1 MKTYKEFCEEQRQN
15 GLNERFSNRGSEAA
29 LADMS
34 RILHKPEPDFSCLTI
49 TSKELDE
56 WYKEYYRKKSY
67 TLKDD
72 ILLMDYGHIDN
83 PHPLKAMKEAY
94 GDRQPLDNIAEE
106 MNLKYH
112 FFEGQIKK
120 VEASNRV
127 SVYVAVPISD
137 LLKADIIRD
146 FHEGGYFC
154 NKERIETDSF
164 GSHYRLQFE
173 PYIQNNVREEINRRC
188 LTLYHYTPHSNKDSI
203 LKSGLV
209 PSNENDFLKYP
220 QNRTYMSIFD
230 NPALANKIRKVN
242 KRDTHQV
249 IFKIDVAG
257 IPGDIGLYYDSMA
270 EDSVFSIAAVPPSC
284 ITLYRE
290 GNLTDKGFEVIQ
302 KW

>member
-1 MKTYKEFCEEQRQN
+1 MGRIKKFDMKSYKEFCEEQRKKE
-15 GLNERFSNRGSEAA
+15 LNERFSNRGSEAA

-173 PYIQNNVREEINRRC
+173 PYIQN
-188 LTLYHYTPHSNKDSI
+188 KDAYGEFI
-203 LKSGLV
+203 
-209 PSNENDFLKYP
+209 DFLKRIEEKRIDEKNVLDSYYAVKSELEQSKMIVDKFVGYVEAEFYEFP
-220 QNRTYMSIFD
+220 QYLYDKFREYLDYLKKERRAGRVPDGRMRLHINECIKNGEKAFK
-230 NPALANKIRKVN
+230 KI
-242 KRDTHQV
+242 
-249 IFKIDVAG
+249 
-257 IPGDIGLYYDSMA
+257 
-270 EDSVFSIAAVPPSC
+270 SVLKPLEF
-284 ITLYRE
+284 
-290 GNLTDKGFEVIQ
+290 
-302 KW
+302 